1 MNMEMKTAIITAAS
15 KGMGYACAE
24 KLAANDYQVAV
35 LARSAEIHEIADKLG
50 GIAVQG
56 STDNADDLQRLV
68 DATMETFGQINVV
81 INNTGHPPKGEL
93 LELSDEQWTQG
104 FDLALMNVIRMGRL
118 VIPFME
124 ASRGSIINISTFGA
138 REPSQDFPISSVAR
152 TALSAF
158 TKLFASKYGSHGIR
172 MNNILPGF
180 IDSYPADEETIQ
192 KIPMLRQGTPE
203 EVAELALF
211 LASEKSEY
219 ITGQDFLIDGGLV
232 KSI

>member
-1 MNMEMKTAIITAAS
+1 MSQVAIITAAS
-15 KGMGYACAE
+15 KGMGLACTE
-24 KLAANDYQVAV
+24 KLASEGYQ
-35 LARSAEIHEIADKLG
+35 LAILSRSSEIHDLASKHG

-56 STDNADDLQRLV
+56 STDNTEDLARLV
-68 DATMETFGQINVV
+68 DATLETYGQIDVV

-93 LELSDEQWTQG
+93 LDLTDEQWQEG
-104 FDLALMNVIRMGRL
+104 FNLALMNVVRMSRL
-118 VIPFME
+118 VAPHM
-124 ASRGSIINISTFGA
+124 SSGGSIVNISTFGA
-138 REPSQDFPISSVAR
+138 KEPSLSFPISSVAR

-158 TKLFASKYGSHGIR
+158 TKLFATRYGDAGIR

-180 IDSYPADEETIQ
+180 IDSYPADQEIINQ
-192 KIPMLRQGTPE
+192 IPMLRQGTPD

-211 LASEKSEY
+211 LASDKSEY

>member
-1 MNMEMKTAIITAAS
+1 MSQVAIITAAS
-15 KGMGYACAE
+15 KGMGLACTE
-24 KLAANDYQVAV
+24 KLAADGYQVAI
-35 LARSAEIHEIADKLG
+35 LSRSAEIHDLASKHG

-56 STDNADDLQRLV
+56 STDNVEDLTRLV
-68 DATMETFGQINVV
+68 DATLETYGQIDVV

-93 LELSDEQWTQG
+93 LDLTDEQWKEG
-104 FDLALMNVIRMGRL
+104 FDLALMNVVRMSRL
-118 VIPFME
+118 VTPHM
-124 ASRGSIINISTFGA
+124 SDGGSIINISTFGA
-138 REPSQDFPISSVAR
+138 KEPSLSFPISSVAR

-158 TKLFASKYGSHGIR
+158 TKLFSNRYAETEIR

-180 IDSYPADEETIQ
+180 IDSYPADKEIIN
-192 KIPMLRQGTPE
+192 KIPMLRQGTPA

-211 LASEKSEY
+211 LASDKSEY